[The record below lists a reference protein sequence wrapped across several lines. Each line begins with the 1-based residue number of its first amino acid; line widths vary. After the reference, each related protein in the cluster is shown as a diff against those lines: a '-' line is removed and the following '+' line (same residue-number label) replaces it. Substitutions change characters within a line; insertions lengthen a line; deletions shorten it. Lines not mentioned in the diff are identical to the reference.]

1 MFNILIVEDDYELRH
16 LFQRVLVQNGYRV
29 RGVEDGKAAL
39 KDLEKEYR
47 KLCNRLDKTNLIYHQ
62 PSLDRLEEIIFR
74 EEHPEQHYRETLGCL
89 GCLFS

>member
-39 KDLEKEYR
+39 KALEKEYA
-47 KLCNRLDKTNLIYHQ
+47 DLI
-62 PSLDRLEEIIFR
+62 I
-74 EEHPEQHYRETLGCL
+74 
-89 GCLFS
+89 